1 MDVFDLARSLVDQY
15 EGFSRSFANIRAED
29 IKAQIDAEYDSKR
42 FWPEPVL
49 QINPEYKL
57 GATVADL
64 VDQGTLHPGCGEIF
78 KDWTLRH
85 HQQVAAEFGVNG
97 DDLVVTTGT
106 GSGKS
111 LCFFIPIIS
120 AALRNRK
127 AGPRKTRAIIVYP
140 MNALANSQ
148 QEELAKYFAGK
159 DESVKVSYAR
169 FTGQE
174 SQEDRRRIADDP
186 PDILLT
192 NFVMLELLLTRQDEI
207 DQMVLK
213 NCEGL
218 STLVLDELHTYRGRQ
233 GADVAMLVR
242 RLRRRLAPGGL
253 QCIGTSATM
262 SSDER
267 PEIAVAAVAS
277 KLFDCEIHPS
287 HVITERL
294 ERRTNPKLHA
304 DSVRDKLAS
313 SMALPINE
321 HASDAELTDH
331 PVAIWIETVLGVEAG
346 KTDGV
351 PDGTWSRARPRSLTE
366 ASALLST
373 ASGVA
378 EVMCKDYLERFLL
391 VLGRSEELRTGAGS
405 DKAFLG
411 VRLHQFVSG
420 AGQVYMTV
428 QPEGAR
434 KVVFDGQ
441 KFLPDEAGDKPL
453 YQLRFCPNC
462 GQEHLP
468 VVRTSAGSVEKLME
482 RDIDEMSDAS
492 SDDGSEAGFFMPAR
506 PDLEFT
512 GQVTDYPET
521 WQETA
526 KSGAVRLKSQYSR
539 FVHRHMRVDATGTV
553 ITEGGT
559 DGWFQPGR
567 FRFCPACGEATL
579 SRGTDRSRLAG
590 LTAEGRGSASTII
603 VSAILNWMSRP
614 DSGVDR
620 FNRKILGFIDNRQD
634 AALQSGHFNDFV
646 FVSLMRAA
654 TLMALQNAGEDGLED
669 DQIGRE
675 LQRCLGF
682 DSKHLDLRVEWL
694 SNPELQGAA
703 LSDAERALRDVL
715 THRFWVD
722 QLKIWRITNPNL
734 ARLGLMT
741 VEYKGLDDIA
751 ASDARF
757 EMAHPI
763 LAGARPAV
771 RKAAM
776 TALLDHMRINLAIKT
791 GSLDAANVQALRE
804 RSQGLLRAPWNLSE
818 ENSRQSAALFLKAPG
833 KTIAARDEMLRVR
846 SGPTSALGRT
856 LRASKIWGQRLSV
869 EEYDHVLKDLLKALE
884 NEIIE
889 RSDTFAGE
897 INPNWAVYPSAFVFK
912 LGAGAAP
919 GSRGNA
925 YFSELYQILATMLRD
940 RDPALFGLEAREH
953 TAQVE
958 QTTREVRE
966 ARFRFRKA
974 DRDRLANV
982 PKFAAKLQELAD
994 TATFLPVMFCSPTME
1009 LGVDIA
1015 DLDTVFLR
1023 NVPPTPANYA
1033 QRGGRAGRNGQAA
1046 LIVTYC
1052 AAQSPHDQYYFK
1064 NQDGIVAG
1072 RVRAPTI
1079 ELDNQ
1084 DLVESHLQAIW
1095 LAETGAELS
1104 PKIANVVDLEND
1116 RGSLNSDILALVS
1129 TSESQRRA
1137 AVIAKSILHAD
1148 FEERAQDLP
1157 WLGDIDAYAEC
1168 VMRKAPTRFNAAFDR
1183 WRSLLDSAERQ
1194 LKDAQAAF
1202 GRYAATDQERRM
1214 AKRLTAQAQEQIQLL
1229 LAGEDSQSSDYFTYR
1244 YLATEGFLPGY
1255 NFPRLPLTAFVNSS
1269 SRGSRSRAPIQ
1280 RARFVG
1286 ISEFGPRSLIY
1297 HEGRAHRVNRVI
1309 IRAGSQEASGEL
1321 TTQAFVICAEC
1332 GCSHA
1337 LPKPDFCRNCG
1348 TTLADSSEIRDGFR
1362 IENVETMPTE
1372 RITANDEDRQRQ
1384 GFEIRT
1390 VFEWPVR
1397 DAGRLDVRRSQL
1409 VESGEL
1415 FAELTF
1421 GPATLIR
1428 RFNVGLRRR
1437 AKEEGL
1443 GYPINPASGYWL
1455 AAADDEDAD
1464 AVKDPSKVQ
1473 PQTIVPF
1480 VEDRKNALLLRFH
1493 GDRLP
1498 IETAATLQH
1507 ALLRGI
1513 EMTFQLEE
1521 GEVLGEPLPSRD
1533 ERNALLIYE
1542 STEGGAGVLARLVSE
1557 AGALRKVID
1566 AAIQICHF
1574 DLEHFEAHGRAA
1586 NALKDKGDAQC
1597 VAGCYRCLLSY
1608 YNQTDHAVI
1617 DRRSPQFHDLLSRL
1631 SRVEFAAQAF
1641 TTPVDG
1647 ESADGV
1653 GSDGFDAALKANG
1666 LPPVDEK
1673 PFSLDGQSIP
1683 YIWRQHKFAVI
1694 SPEQEA
1700 AVGQGLSDRGIT
1712 YLVAPSGTETSQNT
1726 LRGIANA
1733 LKEALP

>member
-1 MDVFDLARSLVDQY
+1 MDIFDLAGSLVEQY
-15 EGFSRSFANIRAED
+15 EGFSRSFANIRADD

-49 QINPEYKL
+49 QINPEYKA
-57 GATVADL
+57 GASVAEL
-64 VDQGTLHPGCGEIF
+64 VKQGILHPGCGEIF
-78 KDWTLRH
+78 KGWTLRY
-85 HQQVAAEFGVNG
+85 HQEIAAGFGSEG
-97 DDLVVTTGT
+97 KDFIVTTGT

-111 LCFFIPIIS
+111 LCFFVPIIS
-120 AALRNRK
+120 GALKSRTGGK
-127 AGPRKTRAIIVYP
+127 RKTRAIIVYP

-148 QEELAKYFAGK
+148 QEELAKYFKGQP
-159 DESVKVSYAR
+159 DELKVTYRR

-174 SQEDRRRIADDP
+174 SQEERQDIADNP

-192 NFVMLELLLTRQDEI
+192 NFVMLELLMTRQDKI
-207 DQMVLK
+207 DRQVLE
-213 NCEGL
+213 NCVGL

-242 RLRRRLAPGGL
+242 RLRRRLAAGGL

-277 KLFDCEIHPS
+277 KLFDCKIPPS
-287 HVITERL
+287 RVITERL

-304 DSVRDKLAS
+304 GAVKDRLAAT
-313 SMALPINE
+313 MAAPIDE
-321 HASDAELTDH
+321 HATNAALVDH
-331 PVAIWIETVLGVEAG
+331 PVAIWIETVLGVEPG
-346 KTDGV
+346 KKDGV
-351 PDGTWSRARPRSLTE
+351 PDGTWGRAKPLSLSVAAE
-366 ASALLST
+366 RLAED
-373 ASGVA
+373 SGLKEDV
-378 EVMCKDYLERFLL
+378 CKDYLERFLL
-391 VLGRSEELRTGAGS
+391 VLGRSEKLRTGAGT

-411 VRLHQFVSG
+411 VRLHQFISG
-420 AGQVYMTV
+420 AGQVYMTL
-428 QPEGAR
+428 QPEGVR
-434 KVVFDGQ
+434 QVVFDGQ
-441 KFLPDEAGDKPL
+441 KFLPDGADDKLL
-453 YQLRFCPNC
+453 YQLRFCPHC

-468 VVRTSAGSVEKLME
+468 VSHSMVGGVEKLVE
-482 RDIDEMSDAS
+482 RDIDEMSDAPG
-492 SDDGSEAGFFMPAR
+492 DDGSEAGFFMPAR
-506 PDLEFT
+506 GDLDFQ
-512 GQVTDYPET
+512 GDATDYPET
-521 WQETA
+521 WQETT
-526 KSGAVRLKSQYSR
+526 KSGVVKLKSEYSR
-539 FVHRHMRVDATGTV
+539 RVHRRLRVDATGTV
-553 ITEGGT
+553 VEDGGT
-559 DGWFQPGR
+559 EGWFQPGR
-567 FRFCPACGEATL
+567 FRFCPNCGEATM

-603 VSAILNWMSRP
+603 VSAILSWMNRP
-614 DSGVDR
+614 TSGVER
-620 FNRKILGFIDNRQD
+620 LNRKILGFIDNRQD

-654 TLMALQNAGEDGLED
+654 TLVALQNAGDDGLED

-751 ASDARF
+751 ADDARF
-757 EMAHPI
+757 EKAHPLLSGTAASI
-763 LAGARPAV
+763 

-776 TALLDHMRINLAIKT
+776 TALLDHMRINLAVKT
-791 GSLDAANVQALRE
+791 GSLDAGTVQALRE

-818 ENSRQSAALFLKAPG
+818 ENSRQSAALFLKPPG
-833 KTIAARDEMLRVR
+833 KAIAARDEVLRVR

-856 LRASKIWGQRLSV
+856 LRASKIWGHRLSV
-869 EEYDHVLKDLLKALE
+869 EEYNHVLKDLLKALE
-884 NEIIE
+884 NEVIE

-897 INPNWAVYPSAFVFK
+897 INPNWAIFPSAFVFK
-912 LGAGAAP
+912 LGTGASTV
-919 GSRGNA
+919 GKGNA
-925 YFSELYQILATMLRD
+925 YFAELYQTLARMLQD

-966 ARFRFRKA
+966 ARFRFRPDDQA
-974 DRDRLANV
+974 RLKEV

-1015 DLDTVFLR
+1015 DLETVFLR

-1064 NQDGIVAG
+1064 NQDAIVAG

-1095 LAETGAELS
+1095 LAETEAELS
-1104 PKIANVVDLEND
+1104 PKIAAVVDLEND
-1116 RGSLNSDILALVS
+1116 RNSLKPDIVKLVS
-1129 TSESQRRA
+1129 SSDAQRRA
-1137 AVIAKSILHAD
+1137 TAVAKNILHAEFD
-1148 FEERAQDLP
+1148 ARAKDLP
-1157 WLGDIDAYAEC
+1157 WLGDVDAYAER
-1168 VMRKAPTRFNAAFDR
+1168 VMRQAPGRFNDAFDR
-1183 WRSLLDSAERQ
+1183 WRSLLESAERQ
-1194 LKDAQAAF
+1194 LADAQAAF
-1202 GRYAATDQERRM
+1202 GRYASTDQERRM

-1229 LAGEDSQSSDYFTYR
+1229 LAGEDNQSSDYFTYR

-1255 NFPRLPLTAFVNSS
+1255 NFPRLPLTAFVNSFN
-1269 SRGSRSRAPIQ
+1269 RGSKSRAPIQ
-1280 RARFVG
+1280 RSRFVG

-1309 IRAGSQEASGEL
+1309 IRAGSQEATGNL
-1321 TTQAFVICAEC
+1321 TTQAFVVCKEC
-1332 GCSHA
+1332 GCAHA
-1337 LPKPDFCRNCG
+1337 VPKPDFCRNCG
-1348 TTLADSSEIRDGFR
+1348 TTLADASEIREGFR
-1362 IENVETMPTE
+1362 IESVETIPAD

-1409 VESGEL
+1409 IENGEL
-1415 FAELTF
+1415 FADLTF

-1437 AKEEGL
+1437 AKDEGI
-1443 GYPINPASGYWL
+1443 GFAINPTSGLWV

-1464 AVKDPSKVQ
+1464 AVRDPSKIK

-1493 GDRLP
+1493 GDQLP
-1498 IETAATLQH
+1498 VETAATLQH

-1557 AGALRKVID
+1557 PGALRRVID
-1566 AAIQICHF
+1566 EAIKICHF
-1574 DLEHFEAHGRAA
+1574 DLDHFTANGRAGD
-1586 NALKDKGDAQC
+1586 ALQDKGDPKC

-1608 YNQTDHAVI
+1608 YNQTDHDLI
-1617 DRRSPQFHDLLSRL
+1617 DRRSLQFQDLLSRL
-1631 SRVEFAAQAF
+1631 SRVELDTTATTGEVATDNDFAA
-1641 TTPVDG
+1641 
-1647 ESADGV
+1647 
-1653 GSDGFDAALKANG
+1653 ALTAHG
-1666 LPPVDEK
+1666 LPPVDGK
-1673 PFSLDGQSIP
+1673 PLNIEGQQVVH
-1683 YIWRQHKFAVI
+1683 IWREHKFAVI
-1694 SPEQEA
+1694 SPELEQA
-1700 AVGQGLSDRGIT
+1700 IGQALVDRGIS
-1712 YLVAPSGTETSQNT
+1712 YLVALNGMEGSEETLQ
-1726 LRGIANA
+1726 GIADA
-1733 LKEALP
+1733 LKEPAQ

>member
-1 MDVFDLARSLVDQY
+1 MDIFDLAGSLVEQY
-15 EGFSRSFANIRAED
+15 EGFSRSFANIRAPD
-29 IKAQIDAEYDSKR
+29 IKAQIDAEYDSRR

-49 QINPEYKL
+49 QINPEYKT
-57 GATVADL
+57 GATVAEL
-64 VDQGTLHPGCGEIF
+64 VEHGTLHRGCGQIF
-78 KDWTLRH
+78 KGWTLRY
-85 HQQVAAEFGVNG
+85 HQELAAEFGSAG
-97 DDLVVTTGT
+97 KDFIVTTGT

-111 LCFFIPIIS
+111 LCFFVPIIS
-120 AALRNRK
+120 GALASRGSGR
-127 AGPRKTRAIIVYP
+127 RRTRAIVVYP

-148 QEELAKYFAGK
+148 QEELAKYFK
-159 DESVKVSYAR
+159 DQPDELKVTYRR

-174 SQEDRRRIADDP
+174 SREERQDIADNP

-192 NFVMLELLLTRQDEI
+192 NFVMLELLMTRQDSI
-207 DQMVLK
+207 DRQVLE
-213 NCEGL
+213 NCVGL

-242 RLRRRLAPGGL
+242 RLRRRLAPDGL

-267 PEIAVAAVAS
+267 PEKAVADVAS
-277 KLFDCEIHPS
+277 KLFDCTIPPS
-287 HVITERL
+287 QVITERL

-304 DSVRDKLAS
+304 TSVKDRLALA
-313 SMALPINE
+313 MAEPIDE
-321 HASDAELTDH
+321 HASNAALVEH
-331 PVAIWIETVLGVEAG
+331 PVAIWIETVLGVEPG
-346 KTDGV
+346 KKDGV
-351 PDGTWSRARPRSLTE
+351 PDGTWGRAKPLSLSD
-366 ASALLST
+366 AAKRL
-373 ASGVA
+373 A
-378 EVMCKDYLERFLL
+378 EDTGLERGRCKDYLERFLL
-391 VLGRSEELRTGAGS
+391 VLGRSELLRTGAGS

-411 VRLHQFVSG
+411 VRLHQFISG
-420 AGQVYMTV
+420 AGQVYMTL
-428 QPEGAR
+428 QPEAQR
-434 KVVFDGQ
+434 RVVFDGQ
-441 KFLPDEAGDKPL
+441 KFLPDETGDKLL
-453 YQLRFCPNC
+453 YQLRFCQNC

-468 VVRTSAGSVEKLME
+468 VMRVFSGGKEKILE
-482 RDIDEMSDAS
+482 RDIDEMSDS
-492 SDDGSEAGFFMPAR
+492 PGDDGGEAGFFMPS
-506 PDLEFT
+506 PQGLEFA
-512 GQVTDYPET
+512 GEVTDYPET
-521 WQETA
+521 WQETTKA
-526 KSGAVRLKSQYSR
+526 GVIRLKSEYSR
-539 FVHRHMRVDATGTV
+539 RVHRHLRVDATGEV
-553 ITEGGT
+553 VDEGGT
-559 DGWFQPGR
+559 EGWFQPGR
-567 FRFCPACGEATL
+567 FRFCPACGDVTL

-603 VSAILNWMSRP
+603 VSAILNWMNRST
-614 DSGVDR
+614 SGVER
-620 FNRKILGFIDNRQD
+620 LNRKILGFIDNRQD

-654 TLMALQNAGEDGLED
+654 TLMALQNAGENGLED
-669 DQIGRE
+669 NQIGAE

-682 DSKHLDLRVEWL
+682 DSKHLDLRAEWL

-741 VEYKGLDDIA
+741 VEYKGLDAIA
-751 ASDARF
+751 EDDARF
-757 EMAHPI
+757 EAAHPL
-763 LAGARPAV
+763 LAGTAPSI
-771 RKAAM
+771 RKAAL
-776 TALLDHMRINLAIKT
+776 TALLDHMRINLAVKT
-791 GSLDAANVQALRE
+791 GSLEAGTVQALRE

-818 ENSRQSAALFLKAPG
+818 ENSRQAAALFLNPPG
-833 KTIAARDEMLRVR
+833 RTIAARDEILRVR

-856 LRASKIWGQRLSV
+856 LRASRIWGHRLSV
-869 EEYDHVLKDLLKALE
+869 EEYQHVLEDLLKALE

-897 INPNWAVYPSAFVFK
+897 MNPNWAIYPSAFVFK
-912 LGAGAAP
+912 LGNGVAAAGR
-919 GSRGNA
+919 SNA
-925 YFSELYQILATMLRD
+925 YFTDLYQTLARMLRE
-940 RDPALFGLEAREH
+940 RDPSLFGLEAREH

-966 ARFRFRKA
+966 ARFRFRTE
-974 DRDRLANV
+974 DRDRLKNQ

-1015 DLDTVFLR
+1015 DLETVFLR

-1064 NQDGIVAG
+1064 NQDAIVAG

-1095 LAETGAELS
+1095 LAETEAELS
-1104 PKIANVVDLEND
+1104 PKIAQVVDLEND
-1116 RGSLNSDILALVS
+1116 RSALRPETRQLVQS
-1129 TSESQRRA
+1129 ADAQRRA
-1137 AVIAKSILHAD
+1137 TAVAKHILHSEFD
-1148 FEERAQDLP
+1148 DRAQDLP
-1157 WLGDIDAYAEC
+1157 WLGDVDAYAER
-1168 VMRKAPTRFNAAFDR
+1168 VMRQAPARFNAAFDR
-1183 WRSLLDSAERQ
+1183 WRALLESAERQ
-1194 LKDAQAAF
+1194 LADAQKAF
-1202 GRYAATDQERRM
+1202 ARYAATDLERRM
-1214 AKRLTAQAQEQIQLL
+1214 AKRLTAQAQDQIQLL

-1255 NFPRLPLTAFVNSS
+1255 NFPRLPLTAFVNSFN
-1269 SRGSRSRAPIQ
+1269 RGSKSRAPIQ
-1280 RARFVG
+1280 RSRFVG

-1309 IRAGSQEASGEL
+1309 IRAGSQEASGNL
-1321 TTQAFVICAEC
+1321 TTQAFVVCIEC
-1332 GCSHA
+1332 GCAHTV
-1337 LPKPDFCRNCG
+1337 PKPDFCRNCG
-1348 TTLADSSEIRDGFR
+1348 TTLADASEIREGFR
-1362 IENVETMPTE
+1362 IESVETTPAD

-1397 DAGRLDVRRSQL
+1397 DAGRLDVRRSRL
-1409 VESGEL
+1409 IEDGEL
-1415 FAELTF
+1415 FADLTF

-1437 AKEEGL
+1437 AKEDGI
-1443 GYPINPASGYWL
+1443 GYPINPASGMWV

-1464 AVKDPSKVQ
+1464 AVRDPSKIR

-1480 VEDRKNALLLRFH
+1480 VEDRKNALLLRVY
-1493 GDRLP
+1493 GDKLP
-1498 IETAATLQH
+1498 VETAATLQH

-1521 GEVLGEPLPSRD
+1521 GEILGEPLPSRD

-1542 STEGGAGVLARLVSE
+1542 STEGGAGVLARLVTE
-1557 AGALRKVID
+1557 RGALRRVID

-1574 DLEHFEAHGRAA
+1574 DLDHFEAHSRKADS
-1586 NALKDKGDAQC
+1586 LQDMGDPKC

-1608 YNQTDHAVI
+1608 YNQTDHDVI
-1617 DRRSPQFHDLLSRL
+1617 DRRSIQFHALLARL
-1631 SRVEFAAQAF
+1631 SRVEFDV
-1641 TTPVDG
+1641 TSDVDDAN
-1647 ESADGV
+1647 SSPDFA
-1653 GSDGFDAALKANG
+1653 AALKAHG
-1666 LPPVDEK
+1666 LPPADDK
-1673 PFSLDGQSIP
+1673 PLNVEGQQVVH
-1683 YIWRQHKFAVI
+1683 IWREHKFAVI
-1694 SPEQEA
+1694 SPEIEQA
-1700 AVGQGLSDRGIT
+1700 IGQALLDRGIA
-1712 YLVAPSGTETSQNT
+1712 YLVALTGMEGSEETIQ
-1726 LRGIANA
+1726 GIANA
-1733 LKEALP
+1733 LKEAAP